1 MAFAVAPPD
10 LVATAASDSAETVVL
25 EDTFLAASEN
35 GFVLDRCGIDGK
47 ADEHPWTCKVPGGVV
62 ELQWGEGRR

>member
-10 LVATAASDSAETVVL
+10 FVASASADGAETIVL

-35 GFVLDRCGIDGK
+35 GFILERCVPDGK
-47 ADEHPWTCKVPGGVV
+47 ADEHPWTCKVPGDVV
-62 ELQWGEGRR
+62 ELQWGSR